1 MQYRTFQKVIN
12 SSGNSDSSTIKEQ
25 NIPHQ
30 IDNARITLRTINGRQ
45 RFVPHL
51 QHLHEK
57 HKQIEF
63 FNQILDAM
71 TWG

>member
-1 MQYRTFQKVIN
+1 MN
-12 SSGNSDSSTIKEQ
+12 IKK
-25 NIPHQ
+25 NID
-30 IDNARITLRTINGRQ
+30 IKIGRQ